1 MKSGENY
8 NSRRTFMKKL
18 AALSIIAAV
27 PSLLVSCKD
36 KLIEIALKLTG
47 TNHILG
53 HRLWLKNFPKP
64 TKEIKTPYLIVGGGI
79 SGLSAARQFKKK
91 GIDDFLVLE
100 LENKLGGNSANGEN
114 QYSKFPLAA
123 HYLPLPNLRDKE
135 LLNFLEESKII
146 VDYKDNLP
154 VFNETQLCFDPNER
168 LFIRNSWQTD
178 LIPRYGNSKEAD
190 NQMDLFL
197 QKMTEFREIKG
208 KDGKYFFDI
217 PKSFCSTDESLN
229 SLDEITMKKW
239 LLDNNFTAE
248 EILEYV
254 DYCCKD
260 DFGLGIEFV
269 SAWAGIHYFA
279 ARKHENKKYDDTV
292 LTWPEGNGRLVKHL
306 KSAVENKV
314 LKNHLVYDIQLNLDG
329 VKVFVFNAKS
339 NESITILAEKVILA
353 TPQYITKY
361 LVSERKNTANNFHYA
376 PWFTA
381 SITLS
386 DIPDNGSFPLSWDN
400 VIYKAKGLGYVY
412 NQHQNLEQIIDKKVI
427 TYYYSFSSNDI
438 KKDRKELL
446 KKPIEHWKELV
457 LSDLKIAHPDIDKY
471 ISAIEIHR
479 IGHGMI
485 SPVPNFLKSK
495 SLKEA
500 SKSIENKIFFAH
512 SDLAGISIFEEAF
525 HQGINVVNKIVDGTT
540 LDS

>member
-1 MKSGENY
+1 MKSGGNY
-8 NSRRTFMKKL
+8 NSRRTFIKRI

-36 KLIEIALKLTG
+36 KLLEIALKLTG

-64 TKEIKTPYLIVGGGI
+64 TKEIQIPYLIVGGGI

-91 GIDDFLVLE
+91 GIEGFLVLE

-135 LLNFLEESKII
+135 LLSFLEGSKII
-146 VDYKDNLP
+146 VDYKDSLP
-154 VFNETQLCFDPNER
+154 VFDETQLCFDPNER

-178 LIPRYGNSKEAD
+178 LIPRYGNSKEVD
-190 NQMDLFL
+190 NQIDVFL
-197 QKMTEFREIKG
+197 QKMTEFREKKG
-208 KDGKYFFDI
+208 NDNKYFFDI
-217 PKSFCSTDESLN
+217 PKSFCSSDESLN

-248 EILEYV
+248 EVLEYV

-306 KSAVENKV
+306 KSSVENKV
-314 LKNHLVYDIQLNLDG
+314 LTNHLVYEIQINSSG
-329 VKVFVFNAKS
+329 VSVSAFNAES
-339 NESITILAEKVILA
+339 NESVTILAEKVILA
-353 TPQYITKY
+353 TPQYINKF
-361 LVSERKNTANNFHYA
+361 LLRERKSIANNFHYA

-381 SITLS
+381 TVTLT

-412 NQHQNLEQIIDKKVI
+412 NQHQNLNQIIDKKVI

-457 LSDLKIAHPDIDKY
+457 LSDLKIAHPDIDQY

-479 IGHGMI
+479 IGHGMV

>member
-1 MKSGENY
+1 MKSGGNY
-8 NSRRTFMKKL
+8 NSRRTFIKRI

-36 KLIEIALKLTG
+36 KLLEIALKLTG

-64 TKEIKTPYLIVGGGI
+64 TKEIQIPYLIVGGGI

-91 GIDDFLVLE
+91 GIEGFLVLE

-135 LLNFLEESKII
+135 LLSFLEGSKII
-146 VDYKDNLP
+146 VDYKDSLP
-154 VFNETQLCFDPNER
+154 VFDETQLCFDPNER

-178 LIPRYGNSKEAD
+178 LIPRYGNSKEVD
-190 NQMDLFL
+190 NQIDLFL
-197 QKMTEFREIKG
+197 QRMTEFREKKG
-208 KDGKYFFDI
+208 NDNKYFFDI
-217 PKSFCSTDESLN
+217 PKSFCSSDESLN

-306 KSAVENKV
+306 KSSVENKV
-314 LKNHLVYDIQLNLDG
+314 LTNHLVYEIQINSSG
-329 VKVFVFNAKS
+329 VSVSAFNAES
-339 NESITILAEKVILA
+339 NESVTILAEKVILA
-353 TPQYITKY
+353 TPQYINKF
-361 LVSERKNTANNFHYA
+361 LLRERKSIANNFHYA

-381 SITLS
+381 TVTLT

-412 NQHQNLEQIIDKKVI
+412 NQHQNLNQIIDKKVI

-457 LSDLKIAHPDIDKY
+457 LSDLKIAHPDIDQY

-479 IGHGMI
+479 IGHGMV

>member
-1 MKSGENY
+1 
-8 NSRRTFMKKL
+8 MKKL

>member
-8 NSRRTFMKKL
+8 NSRRTFIKKL

-64 TKEIKTPYLIVGGGI
+64 TKEIQIPYLIVGGGI

-91 GIDDFLVLE
+91 GFEDFLVLE

-154 VFNETQLCFDPNER
+154 VFDETQLCFDPNER

-178 LIPRYGNSKEAD
+178 LIPRYGNSKEVD

-197 QKMTEFREIKG
+197 QRMTEFREKKG
-208 KDGKYFFDI
+208 NDGKYFFDI
-217 PKSFCSTDESLN
+217 PMSFCSSDETLN

-239 LLDNNFTAE
+239 LLNNNFTAE
-248 EILEYV
+248 EVLEYV

-260 DFGLGIEFV
+260 DFGLGIEYV

-292 LTWPEGNGRLVKHL
+292 LTWPEGNGRLVNHL
-306 KSAVENKV
+306 KSSVENKV
-314 LKNHLVYDIQLNLDG
+314 LTNHLVYDIQINSNR
-329 VKVFVFNAKS
+329 VNVSVFNAKS
-339 NESITILAEKVILA
+339 NESVTIVAEKVILA

-361 LVSERKNTANNFHYA
+361 LVPERKSIANNFHYA

-381 SITLS
+381 SITLT
-386 DIPDNGSFPLSWDN
+386 DISDNGSFPLSWDN

-471 ISAIEIHR
+471 ISGIEIHR

-495 SLKEA
+495 KLKEA
-500 SKSIENKIFFAH
+500 SESIENKIFFAH

-525 HQGINVVNKIVDGTT
+525 HQGINVVNKIIDGTT

>member
-8 NSRRTFMKKL
+8 NSRRTFIKKL

-64 TKEIKTPYLIVGGGI
+64 TKEIKIPYLIVGGGI
-79 SGLSAARQFKKK
+79 SGLSAARQFKRK
-91 GIDDFLVLE
+91 GIEDFLVLE

-154 VFNETQLCFDPNER
+154 VFDETQLCFDPNER

-178 LIPRYGNSKEAD
+178 LIPRYGNSKEVD

-197 QKMTEFREIKG
+197 KKMTEFREKKG
-208 KDGKYFFDI
+208 NDKKYFFDI
-217 PKSFCSTDESLN
+217 PKSFCSSDESLN

-279 ARKHENKKYDDTV
+279 ARKHENNKYDDTV

-314 LKNHLVYDIQLNLDG
+314 LTNHLVYDIQLNSDG
-329 VKVFVFNAKS
+329 VKVLVFNAKS

-381 SITLS
+381 SITLT

-400 VIYKAKGLGYVY
+400 VIYKANGLGYVY

-457 LSDLKIAHPDIDKY
+457 LSDLKIAHPDIDQY

-500 SKSIENKIFFAH
+500 SKNIDNKIFFAH

-525 HQGINVVNKIVDGTT
+525 HQGINIVNKIVDGTT

>member
-8 NSRRTFMKKL
+8 NSRRTFIKKI

-64 TKEIKTPYLIVGGGI
+64 TKEIKIPYLIVGGGI

-91 GIDDFLVLE
+91 GIEDFLVLE

-114 QYSKFPLAA
+114 QHSKFPLAA
-123 HYLPLPNLRDKE
+123 HYLPLPNVRDKE

-154 VFNETQLCFDPNER
+154 VFDETQLCFDPNER

-178 LIPRYGNSKEAD
+178 LIPRYGNSKEVD
-190 NQMDLFL
+190 NQIDLFL
-197 QKMTEFREIKG
+197 QKMTEFREKKG
-208 KDGKYFFDI
+208 NDGIYFFDI
-217 PKSFCSTDESLN
+217 PMSFCSSDESLN
-229 SLDEITMKKW
+229 PLDEITMKKW
-239 LLDNNFTAE
+239 LMDNNFTAE
-248 EILEYV
+248 EVLEYV

-306 KSAVENKV
+306 KSSIEDK
-314 LKNHLVYDIQLNLDG
+314 LLTNHLVYDIQINSND
-329 VKVFVFNAKS
+329 VNVSVFNAES
-339 NESITILAEKVILA
+339 NESVTILAEKVILA
-353 TPQYITKY
+353 TPQYINKF
-361 LVSERKNTANNFHYA
+361 LVPERKSIAKNFHYA

-381 SITLS
+381 SITLT

-400 VIYKAKGLGYVY
+400 VIYKGKGLGYVY

-457 LSDLKIAHPDIDKY
+457 LSDLKIAHPDIDQF
-471 ISAIEIHR
+471 ISTIEIHR

-500 SKSIENKIFFAH
+500 SKSIKNKIFFAH

-525 HQGINVVNKIVDGTT
+525 HQGIDVVNKIVDGTT